1 MEPRLGLLEEVQ
13 SEADGGE
20 AEEEELWVRGC
31 TVFLMNL
38 GKIMDMLWT
47 VFCLGFSYSVR
58 KRSFA
63 AAVTVGIVAMVCA

>member
-31 TVFLMNL
+31 TAFPMNRPVS
-38 GKIMDMLWT
+38 KT
-47 VFCLGFSYSVR
+47 STAPQARFRQFFCLVFSYSFYTATLFLSR
-58 KRSFA
+58 LLP
-63 AAVTVGIVAMVCA
+63 